1 MLKSSRNFFM
11 SKSAAAWRSGGI
23 LSVVILCAASM
34 VYYHL
39 ALFVPRVS
47 QIRKAEGFGNGYSFG
62 ADFYPIWL
70 TAREGLL
77 HHRDPYS
84 PQTTR
89 QVQIDLFGRT
99 VDARVFGAPPA
110 YWTFAYPAIADV
122 LLWPIGLLPFS
133 QARIGFG
140 LFLGILT
147 AYSAVLWI
155 RIIYPRARHLNV
167 AALLI
172 LTLSSYAVLEGLFAE
187 QMGLLVGFLLAASLA
202 ALVRQ
207 KFFFSGSLFALT
219 LIKPQ
224 VMLLIGI
231 YLLLWGLARWRTRW
245 RFAGGFFL
253 MSALLGASSLL
264 IWPHWISQWLRVVSS
279 YRRYSDPPLLTYL
292 LSNQIPGDQVSRVL
306 GPILIAI
313 LLASA
318 VALSWRMRFAA
329 AESRDFRV
337 MISLLLAAAT
347 IAVVPG
353 HAVYDHVVLLPGII
367 LIASCWREFAP
378 SKPFRVTLA
387 AATLALIWQWIC
399 APIVVALWPMV
410 SREAASTFL
419 LTLPIRTAASIPFGV
434 CALLVLMLWQ
444 EERRKLV
451 LTREEATAKPE
462 PIIP

>member
-1 MLKSSRNFFM
+1 M
-11 SKSAAAWRSGGI
+11 SNSAAAWRSGGI
-23 LSVVILCAASM
+23 LSVVIVCALCM

-39 ALFVPRVS
+39 VLFVPRVS
-47 QIRKAEGFGNGYSFG
+47 QVRTAEGFGNGYSFG
-62 ADFYPIWL
+62 ADFYPVWL

-77 HHRDPYS
+77 HHRNPYS

-89 QVQIDLFGRT
+89 QVQLDLFGRT

-133 QARIGFG
+133 QVRIGFG

-147 AYSAVLWI
+147 AYSVVLWI
-155 RIIYPRARHLNV
+155 RVIYPRAGRLNV
-167 AALLI
+167 ASLLI

-207 KFFFSGSLFALT
+207 KLFFSGTLLALA

-224 VMLLIGI
+224 EMLLVGA
-231 YLLLWGLARWRTRW
+231 YLLLWSLARWRNRW
-245 RFAGGFFL
+245 RFAAGFFL
-253 MSALLGASSLL
+253 MCALLGASSLL
-264 IWPHWISQWLRVVSS
+264 IWPHWISEWLRVVSS
-279 YRRYSDPPLLTYL
+279 YRRYSDPPLVSYL
-292 LSNQIPGDQVSRVL
+292 SSNQILGDQASRLL

-313 LLASA
+313 LLVSA
-318 VALSWRMRFAA
+318 VALSWRMRCAA
-329 AESRDFRV
+329 ADSRDFRLT
-337 MISLLLAAAT
+337 ISLLLAVT
-347 IAVVPG
+347 VIAMVPG

-387 AATLALIWQWIC
+387 AAALALFWPWIC
-399 APIVVALWPMV
+399 ASVVIALWPMV
-410 SREAASTFL
+410 SREFAFTFL

-434 CALLVLMLWQ
+434 CALLALMLWQ
-444 EERRKLV
+444 GPRRKLMR
-451 LTREEATAKPE
+451 TEQAPIAKPE

>member
-1 MLKSSRNFFM
+1 M
-11 SKSAAAWRSGGI
+11 SNSAAAWRSGGI
-23 LSVVILCAASM
+23 LGVVILCSACM

-39 ALFVPRVS
+39 VLFVPRVS
-47 QIRKAEGFGNGYSFG
+47 QVRTAEGFGNGYSFG
-62 ADFYPIWL
+62 ADFYPVWL
-70 TAREGLL
+70 TARESLL

-84 PQTTR
+84 SQTTR
-89 QVQIDLFGRT
+89 QVQLDLFGRT

-110 YWTFAYPAIADV
+110 YWTFAYPAIADI

-133 QARIGFG
+133 QVRIGFG

-147 AYSAVLWI
+147 AYGAVLWI
-155 RIIYPRARHLNV
+155 RVIHPRARRLNI
-167 AALLI
+167 ASLLI

-207 KFFFSGSLFALT
+207 KLFFSGTLLALA

-224 VMLLIGI
+224 VMLLIGA
-231 YLLLWGLARWRTRW
+231 YLLLWSLAQWRNRWH
-245 RFAGGFFL
+245 FAGGFFL

-264 IWPHWISQWLRVVSS
+264 IWPHWISEWLHVISS
-279 YRRYSDPPLLTYL
+279 YRRYSDPPLVSYL
-292 LSNQIPGDQVSRVL
+292 LSNQILGNQVSRLL

-313 LLASA
+313 LLVSA
-318 VALSWRMRFAA
+318 VAFSWRMRCAA
-329 AESRDFRV
+329 TDSRDFRLTV
-337 MISLLLAAAT
+337 SLLLTVTT

-367 LIASCWREFAP
+367 LIASCWRQFAP

-387 AATLALIWQWIC
+387 AAALALFWPWIC
-399 APIVVALWPMV
+399 APVVIALRPMV
-410 SREAASTFL
+410 SAAFFSTL

-434 CALLVLMLWQ
+434 CALLALMLWRGP
-444 EERRKLV
+444 EENSC
-451 LTREEATAKPE
+451 
-462 PIIP
+462 